1 MLLSSSKK
9 QKLEILDINLS
20 ITATESPNSK
30 QIKAKRPQL
39 NFCSAIDRLLIFQQ
53 KKRVELKLA
62 IKTTYPSKSEL
73 QAPCA
78 ASLFIKARC
87 DNAAWALGIFSILP
101 SHDFKAAC

>member
-1 MLLSSSKK
+1 MQALVQRVSSAEISIEDLLH
-9 QKLEILDINLS
+9 
-20 ITATESPNSK
+20 
-30 QIKAKRPQL
+30 
-39 NFCSAIDRLLIFQQ
+39 AIDRLLIFQQ

-101 SHDFKAAC
+101 NHDFKAAC